1 MRKKPDPNNPS
12 STFFWKDYENDE
24 GLRVSSL
31 AAQGLWMRLLCVAAK
46 ADPYGYVVING
57 CEIGVTGAAKLGSV
71 SETEAAT
78 LLDELERNGVFSR
91 DRRGR
96 IFSRRMLKEAAARKK
111 ARENGKKG
119 GNPALSLSSG
129 KETEKSDPV
138 NLEDKAPDK
147 PPYPY
152 PIPSSLRSENTG
164 RGVARARED
173 NVPQPPPDPPEGEDL
188 IWRILHGLGFDRG
201 QVIPK
206 FWMAPDAP
214 LIVERWRSTVGL
226 SDDEIVRVAVRNAA
240 QHGEP
245 ARGPKVLTPAM
256 EAYAAAKAAQTLQPE
271 PKPRGAGHD
280 RRSER
285 QAFDATIAAVA
296 DGLSAGTIN
305 LETASRDPFAERSG
319 GDAVAGQRGAGA
331 LLRPG

>member
-1 MRKKPDPNNPS
+1 MKRGLDWYKREQRSILDAIRAARMTDRQAAIYNIVIDLIYEGGGETPD
-12 STFFWKDYENDE
+12 
-24 GLRVSSL
+24 
-31 AAQGLWMRLLCVAAK
+31 
-46 ADPYGYVVING
+46 DPKHIASYLSNVGQ
-57 CEIGVTGAAKLGSV
+57 
-71 SETEAAT
+71 
-78 LLDELERNGVFSR
+78 
-91 DRRGR
+91 
-96 IFSRRMLKEAAARKK
+96 AAARTTIQQLIDMGKIFRVGEMLHQK
-111 ARENGKKG
+111 RAENEAQTRENLSETRAKTGRLG
-119 GNPALSLSSG
+119 GISSG
-129 KETEKSDPV
+129 KSRRERRENNNLAEANASSKTEAEKRRER
-138 NLEDKAPDK
+138 ED
-147 PPYPY
+147 
-152 PIPSSLRSENTG
+152 TG

-173 NVPQPPPDPPEGEDL
+173 NVPQPPPDPPQSEDL

-226 SDDEIVRVAVRNAA
+226 SDDEIVHVATRNAA

-319 GDAVAGQRGAGA
+319 GDAAAGQRGAGA

>member
-1 MRKKPDPNNPS
+1 MLVLMAMWTRESCDFPDDDRRLAQVSRVSLRLWKARIGPTIRQFLLVRDGAVISKRLREEAAYVEAECQKQSDRKRWAYAKPAVTSDASNENAEISDKSLENIDQVSTADVSAGNPRHHPSQQPNNP
-12 STFFWKDYENDE
+12 
-24 GLRVSSL
+24 
-31 AAQGLWMRLLCVAAK
+31 
-46 ADPYGYVVING
+46 
-57 CEIGVTGAAKLGSV
+57 
-71 SETEAAT
+71 TE
-78 LLDELERNGVFSR
+78 D
-91 DRRGR
+91 
-96 IFSRRMLKEAAARKK
+96 
-111 ARENGKKG
+111 
-119 GNPALSLSSG
+119 
-129 KETEKSDPV
+129 
-138 NLEDKAPDK
+138 
-147 PPYPY
+147 
-152 PIPSSLRSENTG
+152 TG

-226 SDDEIVRVAVRNAA
+226 SDDEIVRVATRNAA

-319 GDAVAGQRGAGA
+319 GDAVAGQRGSGA

>member
-1 MRKKPDPNNPS
+1 MKRGLDWYKREQRSILDAIRAARMTDRQAAIYNIVIDLIYEGGGETPD
-12 STFFWKDYENDE
+12 
-24 GLRVSSL
+24 
-31 AAQGLWMRLLCVAAK
+31 
-46 ADPYGYVVING
+46 DPRHIASYLSNVGQ
-57 CEIGVTGAAKLGSV
+57 
-71 SETEAAT
+71 
-78 LLDELERNGVFSR
+78 
-91 DRRGR
+91 
-96 IFSRRMLKEAAARKK
+96 AAARTTIQQLIDMGKIFRVGEMLHQK
-111 ARENGKKG
+111 RAENEAQTRENLSETRAKTGRLG
-119 GNPALSLSSG
+119 GISSG
-129 KETEKSDPV
+129 KSRRERRENNNLSEANASSKTEAEKRRER
-138 NLEDKAPDK
+138 ED
-147 PPYPY
+147 
-152 PIPSSLRSENTG
+152 TG

-173 NVPQPPPDPPEGEDL
+173 NVPQPPPDPPQSEDL

-226 SDDEIVRVAVRNAA
+226 SDDEIVRVATRNAA

-319 GDAVAGQRGAGA
+319 GDAVAGQRGSGA

>member
-1 MRKKPDPNNPS
+1 MKRGLDWYKREQRSILDAIRAARMTDRQAAIYNIVIDLIYEGGGETPD
-12 STFFWKDYENDE
+12 
-24 GLRVSSL
+24 
-31 AAQGLWMRLLCVAAK
+31 
-46 ADPYGYVVING
+46 DPKHIASYLSNVGQ
-57 CEIGVTGAAKLGSV
+57 
-71 SETEAAT
+71 
-78 LLDELERNGVFSR
+78 
-91 DRRGR
+91 
-96 IFSRRMLKEAAARKK
+96 AAARTTIQQLIDMGKIFRVGEMLHQK
-111 ARENGKKG
+111 RAENEAQTRENLSETRAKTGRLG
-119 GNPALSLSSG
+119 GISSG
-129 KETEKSDPV
+129 KSRRERRENNNLAEANASSKTEAEKRRER
-138 NLEDKAPDK
+138 ED
-147 PPYPY
+147 
-152 PIPSSLRSENTG
+152 TG

-173 NVPQPPPDPPEGEDL
+173 NSPQPPPDPPQSEDL

-226 SDDEIVRVAVRNAA
+226 SDDEIVRVATRNAA